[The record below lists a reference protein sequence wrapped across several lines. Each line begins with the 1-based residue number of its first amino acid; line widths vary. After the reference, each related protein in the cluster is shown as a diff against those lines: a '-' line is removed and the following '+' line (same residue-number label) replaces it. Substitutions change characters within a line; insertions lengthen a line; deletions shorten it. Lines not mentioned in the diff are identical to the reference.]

1 MFRSDQSFS
10 SEEVAA
16 LARVTPR
23 QLQWWDER
31 GVVSPEHQGHR
42 RRYRL
47 EELIEVSV
55 IAELRNKGFS
65 LQKIRRVLRFLHREL
80 GRRLSDMLRP
90 SSEYHLLT
98 DGRNIFLED
107 NQRKIIDLLKNSRQP
122 IISVC
127 ISDQMKRLESEY
139 RQTEV
144 VRKRPERELA
154 PRPAVAA
161 VGPRRALARRLGSS

>member
-1 MFRSDQSFS
+1 MFRTDQNFS

-47 EELIEVSV
+47 EELIEVSI

-65 LQKIRRVLRFLHREL
+65 LQKIRKVLRFLHREL
-80 GRRLSDMLRP
+80 GRRLADVLKP

-107 NQRKIIDLLKNSRQP
+107 SQRKIIDLLKNSRQP

-127 ISDQMKRLESEY
+127 ITDQVKRLSVEY
-139 RQTEV
+139 KQQGEV
-144 VRKRPERELA
+144 LRKKPEREVA
-154 PRPAVAA
+154 PKPRVAVAK
-161 VGPRRALARRLGSS
+161 ARSYA

>member
-1 MFRSDQSFS
+1 MFRSDQNFS
-10 SEEVAA
+10 SEEVAV

-55 IAELRNKGFS
+55 IAELRTKGFS

-80 GRRLSDMLRP
+80 GRRLSDVLRP

-107 NQRKIIDLLKNSRQP
+107 SQRKIVDLLKNSRQP
-122 IISVC
+122 VISVC
-127 ISDQMKRLESEY
+127 ISDQVRRLAAEFK
-139 RQTEV
+139 QGDMF
-144 VRKRPERELA
+144 RKRPERELPVRGTGA
-154 PRPAVAA
+154 R
-161 VGPRRALARRLGSS
+161 GRRREA

>member
-1 MFRSDQSFS
+1 MFRPDQNFS
-10 SEEVAA
+10 SEEVAV

-47 EELIEVSV
+47 EELIEVSI

-65 LQKIRRVLRFLHREL
+65 LQKIRKVLRFLHREL
-80 GRRLSDMLRP
+80 GRRLVDVLRP

-107 NQRKIIDLLKNSRQP
+107 SQRKIIDLLKNSRQP

-127 ISDQMKRLESEY
+127 ITDQVKRLDTEF
-139 RQTEV
+139 RQGV
-144 VRKRPERELA
+144 LGVRKKPEREVA
-154 PRPAVAA
+154 PSKI
-161 VGPRRALARRLGSS
+161 RAKSYA

>member
-1 MFRSDQSFS
+1 MFRSDQNFS
-10 SEEVAA
+10 SEEVAV

-55 IAELRNKGFS
+55 IAELRTKGFS

-80 GRRLSDMLRP
+80 GRRLSDVLRP

-98 DGRNIFLED
+98 DGRNIFLAD
-107 NQRKIIDLLKNSRQP
+107 SQRKIVDLLKNSRQP
-122 IISVC
+122 VISVC
-127 ISDQMKRLESEY
+127 ISDQVRRLAAEFK
-139 RQTEV
+139 QGDMF
-144 VRKRPERELA
+144 RKRPERELPVRGTGA
-154 PRPAVAA
+154 R
-161 VGPRRALARRLGSS
+161 GRRREA

>member
-1 MFRSDQSFS
+1 MFRPEQDFS

-16 LARVTPR
+16 LSRVTAR

-31 GVVSPEHQGHR
+31 GVVSPEHHGHR

-80 GRRLSDMLRP
+80 GRRLSDVLRP
-90 SSEYHLLT
+90 TSEYHLLT

-107 NQRKIIDLLKNSRQP
+107 SQRKIVDLLKNARQP

-127 ISDQMKRLESEY
+127 ISDQVKRLAAEFK
-139 RQTEV
+139 QGDFL
-144 VRKRPERELA
+144 RKRPERETA
-154 PRPAVAA
+154 REGTTRGVAV
-161 VGPRRALARRLGSS
+161 RARRREA

>member
-1 MFRSDQSFS
+1 M
-10 SEEVAA
+10 

-47 EELIEVSV
+47 EELIEVSI

-65 LQKIRRVLRFLHREL
+65 LQKIRKVLRFLHREL
-80 GRRLSDMLRP
+80 GRRLVDVLRP
-90 SSEYHLLT
+90 ASEYHLLT

-107 NQRKIIDLLKNSRQP
+107 SQRKIIDLLKNSRQP

-127 ISDQMKRLESEY
+127 ISDQVKRLAGEF
-139 RQTEV
+139 RQGEV
-144 VRKRPERELA
+144 MRKKPEREMA
-154 PRPAVAA
+154 PRARAQAA
-161 VGPRRALARRLGSS
+161 RSRFKAL

>member
-1 MFRSDQSFS
+1 MFRSDQNFS

-31 GVVSPEHQGHR
+31 GVVSPEHQVHR

-55 IAELRNKGFS
+55 IAELRTKGFS

-80 GRRLSDMLRP
+80 GRRLSDVLRP

-107 NQRKIIDLLKNSRQP
+107 SQRKIVDLLKNSRQP
-122 IISVC
+122 VSSVC
-127 ISDQMKRLESEY
+127 ISDQVRRLAAEFK
-139 RQTEV
+139 QGDMF
-144 VRKRPERELA
+144 RKRPEREL
-154 PRPAVAA
+154 PVRSAA
-161 VGPRRALARRLGSS
+161 ARGRRREA

>member
-1 MFRSDQSFS
+1 MFRPDQTFS
-10 SEEVAA
+10 SEEVAE

-47 EELIEVSV
+47 EELIEVSI
-55 IAELRNKGFS
+55 IAELRVKGFS
-65 LQKIRRVLRFLHREL
+65 LQKIRKVLRFLHREL
-80 GRRLSDMLRP
+80 GRRLADVLRP

-107 NQRKIIDLLKNSRQP
+107 SQRKIMDLLKSSRQP

-127 ISDQMKRLESEY
+127 ISDQVQRLDAEF
-139 RQTEV
+139 RGAAVAEV
-144 VRKRPERELA
+144 ARKKPEREVSI
-154 PRPAVAA
+154 RGKAA
-161 VGPRRALARRLGSS
+161 VRPRSKAV

>member
-1 MFRSDQSFS
+1 MFRPDQSFS

-16 LARVTPR
+16 LSRVTAR

-31 GVVSPEHQGHR
+31 GVVSPDHQGHR

-55 IAELRNKGFS
+55 IAELRVKGFS
-65 LQKIRRVLRFLHREL
+65 LQKIRKVLRFLHREL
-80 GRRLSDMLRP
+80 GRRLSDVLKP
-90 SSEYHLLT
+90 NSEYHLLT

-107 NQRKIIDLLKNSRQP
+107 SQRKIIDLLKNSRQP

-127 ISDQMKRLESEY
+127 ITDQVKRLAAEFK
-139 RQTEV
+139 RGDA
-144 VRKRPERELA
+144 VRKHPQRETLREA
-154 PRPAVAA
+154 PAARAAVARS
-161 VGPRRALARRLGSS
+161 RR

>member
-1 MFRSDQSFS
+1 MFRPDQNFS

-47 EELIEVSV
+47 EELIEVSI
-55 IAELRNKGFS
+55 IAELRSKGFS
-65 LQKIRRVLRFLHREL
+65 LQKIRKVLRFLHREL
-80 GRRLSDMLRP
+80 GRRLADVLKP
-90 SSEYHLLT
+90 NSEYHLLT
-98 DGRNIFLED
+98 DGRNIYLED
-107 NQRKIIDLLKNSRQP
+107 SQRRIIDLLKNSRQP

-127 ISDQMKRLESEY
+127 ITDQLKRLDAEF
-139 RQTEV
+139 RQGGGV
-144 VRKRPERELA
+144 KKRPEREVAMAARVVRA
-154 PRPAVAA
+154 PAKAKSKA
-161 VGPRRALARRLGSS
+161 I

>member
-1 MFRSDQSFS
+1 MFRSDQNFA

-16 LARVTPR
+16 LARVPPR

-42 RRYRL
+42 CRYRL

-55 IAELRNKGFS
+55 IAELRTKGFS

-80 GRRLSDMLRP
+80 GRRLSDVLRP

-107 NQRKIIDLLKNSRQP
+107 SQRKIVDLLKNSRQP
-122 IISVC
+122 VISVC
-127 ISDQMKRLESEY
+127 ISDQVRRLAAEFK
-139 RQTEV
+139 QGDMF
-144 VRKRPERELA
+144 RKRPEREL
-154 PRPAVAA
+154 PVRGAA
-161 VGPRRALARRLGSS
+161 ARDRRREA

>member
-1 MFRSDQSFS
+1 MFRREQSFS
-10 SEEVAA
+10 SEQVAA
-16 LARVTPR
+16 LARVSAR

-47 EELIEVSV
+47 EELIEVVV
-55 IAELRNKGFS
+55 IAELRSKGFS

-80 GRRLSDMLRP
+80 GRRLADVLRP
-90 SSEYHLLT
+90 NSEYHLLT

-107 NQRKIIDLLKNSRQP
+107 SQRKIVDLLKNSRQP

-127 ISDQMKRLESEY
+127 ISDHVKRLAAEFK
-139 RQTEV
+139 QVDV
-144 VRKRPERELA
+144 VRKRPAREVP
-154 PRPAVAA
+154 PRAVAIS
-161 VGPRRALARRLGSS
+161 GRRREA

>member
-1 MFRSDQSFS
+1 MFRPDQNFS

-16 LARVTPR
+16 MARVTPR

-65 LQKIRRVLRFLHREL
+65 LQKIRKVLRFLHREL
-80 GRRLSDMLRP
+80 GRRLADVLRP
-90 SSEYHLLT
+90 TSEYHLLT

-107 NQRKIIDLLKNSRQP
+107 SQRKIVDLLKNSRQP
-122 IISVC
+122 VISVC
-127 ISDQMKRLESEY
+127 ISDQVKRLAAEFKQSELF
-139 RQTEV
+139 
-144 VRKRPERELA
+144 RKRPEREVA
-154 PRPAVAA
+154 PRAVAVRA
-161 VGPRRALARRLGSS
+161 RRAGS

>member
-1 MFRSDQSFS
+1 MFRPDQSFS
-10 SEEVAA
+10 SEEVAQ

-47 EELIEVSV
+47 EELIEVS
-55 IAELRNKGFS
+55 IISELRNKGFS
-65 LQKIRRVLRFLHREL
+65 LQKIRKVLRFLHREL
-80 GRRLSDMLRP
+80 GRRLVDVLRP
-90 SSEYHLLT
+90 NSEYHLLT

-107 NQRKIIDLLKNSRQP
+107 SQRKIIDLLKNSRQP

-127 ISDQMKRLESEY
+127 ITDQVKRLAAEF
-139 RQTEV
+139 RQAETA
-144 VRKRPERELA
+144 RKKPERELSVRSA
-154 PRPAVAA
+154 PAARRPTA
-161 VGPRRALARRLGSS
+161 RRASAS